1 LKCFFH
7 NFKRS
12 IIKQQTNKMDFHTED
27 ELWDHITYNYNEE
40 EQMIVLEL
48 QSYYEIQYGNNYVRT
63 MDVERYKKNKKKD
76 STGKLD
82 ILAKKYFEIIKQ
94 QIDKNK
100 SR

>member
-1 LKCFFH
+1 VSKTSDSSSLFGSSGTPIGRVEL
-7 NFKRS
+7 NS
-12 IIKQQTNKMDFHTED
+12 ED

-40 EQMIVLEL
+40 QEIILEL
-48 QSYYEIQYGNNYVRT
+48 QSYYEIKYGNNYVRT
-63 MDVERYKKNKKKD
+63 MDVERYENNKKKD

-94 QIDKNK
+94 QIDKNL